1 MKKKDYYEVLGVNK
15 DASEADIKMAFRRLA
30 KKYHPDVNKEPD
42 AEEKFKEIQEAYA
55 VLSDENRRKQYDKF
69 GFDAFNSTS
78 GGYSNGGYDF
88 SDFDFSSIFDDIF
101 GTGDERFSN
110 FGSAFSGF
118 GNFGRS
124 SSSSR
129 KRKGNDSLVYM
140 NISFMDSILG
150 SKKEI
155 EITTTEKCS
164 SCDGE
169 GGFGSKTCEE
179 CHGSGTITKQQSTI
193 FGSFLT
199 KTTCDTCGGT
209 GKVYEKLCSKCRGK
223 KVQKVVKNV
232 EVKIP
237 EGVVTGS
244 RIRLPKYGEP
254 STSGGENGDL
264 YIEFKVQDHEF
275 YERVGNDL
283 YLTLP
288 ITITEAVFGCK
299 KDVKTPKQIVTL
311 TIPAGSKSG
320 EKLRIKGKGCK
331 DPSYNV
337 YGDFYIVIDVV
348 IPDKLTREQKL
359 LFEKLKDTDLKD
371 KSIEKYE
378 KFTRS

>member
-15 DASEADIKMAFRRLA
+15 DASETDIKMAFRRLA

-69 GFDAFNSTS
+69 GFDAFNSNS

-101 GTGDERFSN
+101 GSGDERFSN

-118 GNFGRS
+118 SNFGRS

-164 SCDGE
+164 LCDGE

-275 YERVGNDL
+275 YERIGNDL
-283 YLTLP
+283 YLKLP

-299 KDVKTPKQIVTL
+299 KDVKTPKQIVSL

-320 EKLRIKGKGCK
+320 EKLRIKGKGSK

>member
-69 GFDAFNSTS
+69 GFDAFNSNS

-118 GNFGRS
+118 SNFGRS

-164 SCDGE
+164 LCDGE

-275 YERVGNDL
+275 YERIGNDL
-283 YLTLP
+283 YLKLP

-299 KDVKTPKQIVTL
+299 KDVKTPKQIVSL

-320 EKLRIKGKGCK
+320 EKLRIKGKGSK

>member
-15 DASEADIKMAFRRLA
+15 DASETDIKMAFRRLA

-69 GFDAFNSTS
+69 GFDAFNNNS

-101 GTGDERFSN
+101 GSGDERFSN

-118 GNFGRS
+118 SNFGRS

-164 SCDGE
+164 LCDGE

-223 KVQKVVKNV
+223 KIQKVVKNV

-275 YERVGNDL
+275 YERIGNDL
-283 YLTLP
+283 YLKLP

-299 KDVKTPKQIVTL
+299 KDVKTPKQIVSL

-320 EKLRIKGKGCK
+320 EKLRIKGKGSK